1 MVIGNSVLLGA
12 VIPLRYFFCCCFRR
26 VSLCGVARM
35 MGFYPL
41 VERIWYLSF
50 QVHFITNITL
60 VRICMCNRVPFYFYF
75 VCLMLKYSGCM

>member
-1 MVIGNSVLLGA
+1 
-12 VIPLRYFFCCCFRR
+12 
-26 VSLCGVARM
+26 M